1 MRARAVCVLISGV
14 FTWFSELSHYY
25 SLLFSLSVGALTATA
40 LLVFWAILAFASS
53 GFSLYWDIC
62 RDWGLGDREHMW
74 LRANLLHS
82 PLVYFWAIVSNA
94 LMRVVWIV
102 NISPMTFGINISPP
116 FLTML
121 VAAVEICRRF
131 QWNIFRVENE
141 FLNNCG
147 KFRAVNVVAVPV
159 AHVGGD
165 DAVAASLQRVV
176 SLPKMSFSP
185 VARTPQESLDQHTA
199 QGGDSGS
206 PQWRADELHAFHSAV
221 MTRSTSAALPMAPT
235 TPTSLSDDEAAEVD
249 AIDNFPAIA
258 CAAAAA
264 AAATGAAHT
273 TAASSSAVVAA
284 SWAAA
289 AAVGAAPMRRQE
301 VMELV

>member
-1 MRARAVCVLISGV
+1 M
-14 FTWFSELSHYY
+14 
-25 SLLFSLSVGALTATA
+25 SLSRDVAATA

-62 RDWGLGDREHMW
+62 RDWGLGDRDHMW

-82 PLVYFWAIVSNA
+82 PLVYYYAIVSNA

-176 SLPKMSFSP
+176 SLPTMSFSP
-185 VARTPQESLDQHTA
+185 VARTPQESLDQRATT
-199 QGGDSGS
+199 GDNSGA
-206 PQWRADELHAFHSAV
+206 PLWRADELHAFHSAIV
-221 MTRSTSAALPMAPT
+221 TRSTSNASTAAPV
-235 TPTSLSDDEAAEVD
+235 TPTSLSDDEAAEAD
-249 AIDNFPAIA
+249 AIDNFPAVA
-258 CAAAAA
+258 CAAHAITRHAAPA
-264 AAATGAAHT
+264 ASAT
-273 TAASSSAVVAA
+273 ASSSAVVAT

-289 AAVGAAPMRRQE
+289 AGAAPAPMSKQE
-301 VMELV
+301 VMESM